1 MAKDATDQG
10 VDHGERN
17 WRRIKATVKPLR
29 GSAKAVSPVLIGQGG
44 QTTSAFE
51 HALQSP
57 AAHRVGAGATFTL
70 SASPHPALVVPDT
83 GRSAA
88 AIRRT
93 AHAGQTLDASWDRTL
108 RAGRI
113 EVDLTI
119 DLHGHTLASAHTH
132 LSRALDRAVA
142 MGARV
147 ILLIAG
153 KNRGPD
159 EAPRGAIRRE
169 LESWLAHSRHSS
181 AIAAVRNA
189 HPRHGGAGALYL
201 ILRRSAR

>member
-1 MAKDATDQG
+1 MAKDGTDQG
-10 VDHGERN
+10 ADPGERN
-17 WRRIKATVKPLR
+17 WRRITATVKPLR
-29 GSAKAVSPVLIGQGG
+29 ATAASAPPLLSQAG

-51 HALQSP
+51 SALQSS
-57 AAHRVGAGATFTL
+57 AAQRVKAGEGFTL
-70 SASPHPALVVPDT
+70 SASLHPNLGVPDK
-83 GRSAA
+83 GRGAA
-88 AIRRT
+88 AMRRT
-93 AHAGQTLDASWDRTL
+93 AHAAQTLDASWDRTL

-113 EVDLTI
+113 DVDLTI

-153 KNRGPD
+153 KTRGPD

-169 LESWLAHSRHSS
+169 LESWLAHSRHAS